1 MAKDNAFYA
10 AAERRIEY
18 FTIGIGVA
26 GTITAFIFW
35 SARSGFGVAAGAT
48 LAWLNYRWL
57 RQGVG
62 TMTRLAVRQAGA
74 EKVRVPGGT
83 YLKIVLR
90 YILLIAAAY
99 VILRCIKVNI
109 VALLA
114 GFAAIVVAVFAEMIA
129 QLVWKREEPQ
139 ANS

>member
-1 MAKDNAFYA
+1 MAKDNGFYA

-18 FTIGIGVA
+18 LTVGFGVA
-26 GTITAFIFW
+26 GTIAACIFW
-35 SARSGFGVAAGAT
+35 SLRNGLGVAVGAA

-57 RQGVG
+57 RQGVA
-62 TMTRLAVRQAGA
+62 TMTRLAVGHAAA
-74 EKVRVPGGT
+74 EKVRVPRGT
-83 YLKIVLR
+83 YLKIVGR
-90 YILLIAAAY
+90 YVLLIAAAY
-99 VILRCIKVNI
+99 VILHHIKINI

-114 GFAAIVVAVFAEMIA
+114 GFAAIIVAIFAEMIG

>member
-18 FTIGIGVA
+18 LTAGIGAVGTVVA
-26 GTITAFIFW
+26 WILYGWRMAL
-35 SARSGFGVAAGAT
+35 GVAAGAA

-62 TMTRLAVRQAGA
+62 TLTRLSVAQAGA

-83 YLKIVLR
+83 YLKVMGR
-90 YILLIAAAY
+90 YVLLIAAAY
-99 VILRCIKVNI
+99 VILRFFKVDI

-114 GFAAIVVAVFAEMIA
+114 GFAALVVAIFAELIG
-129 QLVWKREEPQ
+129 QLVWKRDEPQ

>member
-18 FTIGIGVA
+18 LTAGIGAVGTVVA
-26 GTITAFIFW
+26 WILYGWRMAL
-35 SARSGFGVAAGAT
+35 GVAAGAA

-62 TMTRLAVRQAGA
+62 TLTRLSVAQAGA

-83 YLKIVLR
+83 YVKVMGR
-90 YILLIAAAY
+90 YVLLIAAAY
-99 VILRCIKVNI
+99 VILHFFKVDI

-114 GFAAIVVAVFAEMIA
+114 GFAALVVAIFAELIG
-129 QLVWKREEPQ
+129 QLVWKRDEPQ

>member
-35 SARSGFGVAAGAT
+35 SARNGIGVAAGAA

-62 TMTRLAVRQAGA
+62 TMTRLAVGQAGA

-99 VILRCIKVNI
+99 VILRYIKVNI

-114 GFAAIVVAVFAEMIA
+114 GFAAIVVAVFAEMIG